1 MPNQSFFD
9 DTQEMYPPDN
19 PGEYHVPAVLLLD
32 CSSSMEGASIDELNE
47 GLKIFGQ
54 TLREDPLAL
63 GRADIAIVTFN
74 STVNEI
80 QPFIPASMYKA
91 PVLKAQGLTSLNG
104 AINRGLDM
112 IRARKDYYAK
122 VSGTKYYRPWLFVL
136 TDGYPTDKE
145 LTAATQARLQ
155 KEIRN
160 KGVFYLPMA
169 IGNKA
174 NPKVLQDYYPPEAA
188 QKPYFKAKATDFKQA
203 FVFLSNSISQ
213 VSRTDL
219 NGGDTIKSPQVDRT
233 ITIGI

>member
-1 MPNQSFFD
+1 MSD
-9 DTQEMYPPDN
+9 YLQEMYPPDN

-32 CSSSMEGASIDELNE
+32 CSHSMNGAPLKELND
-47 GLKIFGQ
+47 GLQIFGR

-63 GRADIAIVTFN
+63 GRADLAIVTFN
-74 STVNEI
+74 SSVHEI
-80 QPFIPASMYKA
+80 QPFMPASMYQPPTLEA
-91 PVLKAQGLTSLNG
+91 SGMTSLNG
-104 AINRGLDM
+104 AINHALDM
-112 IRARKDYYAK
+112 IRSRKDYYAK

-145 LTAATQARLQ
+145 LTKATQKRLQ

-169 IGNKA
+169 IGDQA
-174 NPKVLQDYYPPEAA
+174 NPRILQDYYPPEQS
-188 QKPYFKAKATDFKQA
+188 QKPYFKAKASDFKQA

-219 NGGDTIKSPQVDRT
+219 SGGDTIKSPQVDRT